1 MTAERGGKVIMVI
14 DDDVWIRE
22 TIQMALEDEGYQ
34 VVVASDGRAALDAV
48 ERTQPSL
55 IVLDWMMPHLNGPSF
70 AAELTQRGLRPGIP
84 LLLVTADGHAA
95 QKAAQISAE
104 GHMRKPF
111 DLPLLLDTV
120 SRLVG

>member
-22 TIQMALEDEGYQ
+22 TIQLALEDEGYR
-34 VVVASDGRAALDAV
+34 VIVMTDGHAALEQV
-48 ERTQPSL
+48 EQARPSL
-55 IVLDWMMPHLNGPSF
+55 ILLDWMMPRLNGPSF
-70 AAELTQRGLRPGIP
+70 AAELAQRGLRPAIP

-104 GHMRKPF
+104 AHMRKPF